1 MKTLKYINLAKIFF
15 LLLTTIAIA
24 SCSSDDDGPVNE
36 EEVITTVTTTLTG
49 GGQVITLTSRDLDG
63 NGPNDPVVTV
73 SGNLVANTVYNGEI
87 TFLNEMVTPADNIT
101 AEIEEEG
108 DEHQIFYQFPT
119 ALGSFVY
126 TDLDVN
132 SKPVGLTFTYTSG
145 NAGSGSLTVT
155 LRHEPNKLAIGVANG
170 DITNAGGATDAQ
182 IIYPI
187 VIN

>member
-1 MKTLKYINLAKIFF
+1 MKTLKYINSAKIFF
-15 LLLTTIAIA
+15 LSLTAIAIT

-36 EEVITTVTTTLTG
+36 EEVITTVTITLTG
-49 GGQVITLTSRDLDG
+49 GGQVVTLTSRDLDG
-63 NGPNDPVVTV
+63 DGPNLPVFTV
-73 SGNLVANTVYNGEI
+73 SGNLIANTVYNGEI
-87 TFLNEMVTPADNIT
+87 TFLNETVTPAEDIT
-101 AEIEEEG
+101 TEIEEEG
-108 DEHQIFYQFPT
+108 DEHQIFYQIPS

-155 LRHEPNKLAIGVANG
+155 LRHNPNKSATGVATG

-182 IIYPI
+182 VIYPI